1 MFRLVRRA
9 GATRGGGSGW
19 EWAGEPVGF
28 VWHRGLK
35 SPAAGTPSV
44 CLRASLS
51 EDRGVCRRVHPP
63 VYPVE
68 RVCVCPGSGSRGRGY
83 WQEQDLELGT
93 LAPLDEAISST
104 VWSSPDL
111 LASQDSQPWTSDE
124 TVVAGGT
131 VVLKCQVKDH
141 EESSL
146 QWSNP
151 AQQTLYFGEKRAL
164 RDNRIQLVRSTPHE
178 LSISISNVAL
188 ADEGEYTCS
197 IFTMPVRTAKSLVT
211 VLGIPQKPIITGYKS
226 SLREKDTATL
236 NCQSSGSKPAAH
248 LTWRKGDQE
257 LRGEQKVQEDPNGKT
272 FTVSSSVTFQVT
284 REDDGANIVCSVNH
298 ESLKGADRST
308 SQRIEVLYTPTA
320 MIRPDPPHPREG
332 QKLLLHCE
340 GRGNPVPQQYL
351 WVKEGSEPPLKMTQD
366 SALIFPF
373 LNKSDSG
380 TYGCTATSN
389 MGSYT
394 AYFTLNVNDPS
405 PVPSSSS
412 TYHAIIGGIVA
423 FIVFLLLILLIFLG
437 HYLIRHKGTY
447 LTHEAKG
454 SDDAPDADTAI
465 INAEGGQSGGDD
477 KKEYFI

>member
-1 MFRLVRRA
+1 M
-9 GATRGGGSGW
+9 GAPC
-19 EWAGEPVGF
+19 A
-28 VWHRGLK
+28 L
-35 SPAAGTPSV
+35 
-44 CLRASLS
+44 
-51 EDRGVCRRVHPP
+51 
-63 VYPVE
+63 
-68 RVCVCPGSGSRGRGY
+68 
-83 WQEQDLELGT
+83 
-93 LAPLDEAISST
+93 PLLL
-104 VWSSPDL
+104 L
-111 LASQDSQPWTSDE
+111 LASRWAPGGATLSQDDSQPWTSDE

-131 VVLKCQVKDH
+131 VVLKCQVREHDD
-141 EESSL
+141 SSL

-164 RDNRIQLVRSTPHE
+164 RDNRIQLVRSTHHE

-226 SLREKDTATL
+226 SLREQETVTL
-236 NCQSSGSKPAAH
+236 NCQSSGSKPAAK
-248 LTWRKGDQE
+248 LTWKKGDQV
-257 LRGEQKVQEDPNGKT
+257 LQGEPTRIQEDPNGKT
-272 FTVSSSVTFQVT
+272 FTVSSSVTFQVS
-284 REDDGANIVCSVNH
+284 REDDGVDIVCAVNH

-320 MIRPDPPHPREG
+320 VIRPEPLHPREG
-332 QKLLLHCE
+332 QRLLLHCE
-340 GRGNPVPQQYL
+340 SRGNPTPQQFL
-351 WVKEGSEPPLKMTQD
+351 WEKEGSVPPLKMTQD
-366 SALIFPF
+366 RALIFPF

-380 TYGCTATSN
+380 VYGCTATSN
-389 MGSYT
+389 MGSYK
-394 AYFTLNVNDPS
+394 AYYNLNVNDPS
-405 PVPSSSS
+405 PLPSSSPS

>member
-1 MFRLVRRA
+1 MGGPSALPLLLLLA
-9 GATRGGGSGW
+9 CCGAPGG
-19 EWAGEPVGF
+19 AN
-28 VWHRGLK
+28 
-35 SPAAGTPSV
+35 
-44 CLRASLS
+44 LS
-51 EDRGVCRRVHPP
+51 QD
-63 VYPVE
+63 
-68 RVCVCPGSGSRGRGY
+68 GY

-93 LAPLDEAISST
+93 LAPPGEAISST
-104 VWSSPDL
+104 VWSSSDM

-141 EESSL
+141 EDSSL

-226 SLREKDTATL
+226 SLREKETTTL
-236 NCQSSGSKPAAH
+236 NCQSSGSKPAAQ

-257 LRGEQKVQEDPNGKT
+257 LHD
-272 FTVSSSVTFQVT
+272 
-284 REDDGANIVCSVNH
+284 
-298 ESLKGADRST
+298 
-308 SQRIEVLYTPTA
+308 TPTA
-320 MIRPDPPHPREG
+320 KIRPDPPHPREG

-351 WVKEGSEPPLKMTQD
+351 WEKEGSVPPLKMTQE

-389 MGSYT
+389 MGSYK
-394 AYFTLNVNDPS
+394 AYYTLNVNDPS

-412 TYHAIIGGIVA
+412 TYHAVIGGIVA

>member
-1 MFRLVRRA
+1 M
-9 GATRGGGSGW
+9 GA
-19 EWAGEPVGF
+19 
-28 VWHRGLK
+28 
-35 SPAAGTPSV
+35 PSV
-44 CLRASLS
+44 LPLFLLFACCWAPGGANLS
-51 EDRGVCRRVHPP
+51 QD
-63 VYPVE
+63 
-68 RVCVCPGSGSRGRGY
+68 GY

-104 VWSSPDL
+104 VWSSPDM

-141 EESSL
+141 EDSSL

-164 RDNRIQLVRSTPHE
+164 RDNRIQLVSSTPHE

-226 SLREKDTATL
+226 SLREKETTTL
-236 NCQSSGSKPAAH
+236 NCQSSGSKPAAQ

-257 LRGEQKVQEDPNGKT
+257 LHGEPTRIQEDPNGKT

-351 WVKEGSEPPLKMTQD
+351 WVKEGSEPPLKMAQD

-380 TYGCTATSN
+380 TYGCTAISN

-405 PVPSSSS
+405 PVPSSYS

>member
-1 MFRLVRRA
+1 MGGPSALPLLLLLA
-9 GATRGGGSGW
+9 CCGAPGG
-19 EWAGEPVGF
+19 AN
-28 VWHRGLK
+28 
-35 SPAAGTPSV
+35 
-44 CLRASLS
+44 LS
-51 EDRGVCRRVHPP
+51 QD
-63 VYPVE
+63 
-68 RVCVCPGSGSRGRGY
+68 GY

-93 LAPLDEAISST
+93 LAPLGEAISST
-104 VWSSPDL
+104 VWSSSDM

-131 VVLKCQVKDH
+131 VVLKCHVKDH
-141 EESSL
+141 EDSSL

-226 SLREKDTATL
+226 SLREKETTTL
-236 NCQSSGSKPAAH
+236 NCQSSGSKPAAQ

-257 LRGEQKVQEDPNGKT
+257 LHGEPTRVQEDPNGKT
-272 FTVSSSVTFQVT
+272 FTVSSSVTFQVS
-284 REDDGANIVCSVNH
+284 REDDGADIVCSVNH

-320 MIRPDPPHPREG
+320 KIRPDPPHPREG

-351 WVKEGSEPPLKMTQD
+351 WEKEGSVPPLKMTQE

-389 MGSYT
+389 MGSYK
-394 AYFTLNVNDPS
+394 AYYTLNVNDPS

-412 TYHAIIGGIVA
+412 TYHAVIGGIVA

>member
-1 MFRLVRRA
+1 M
-9 GATRGGGSGW
+9 GA
-19 EWAGEPVGF
+19 
-28 VWHRGLK
+28 
-35 SPAAGTPSV
+35 PAA
-44 CLRASLS
+44 SLLLLLLLFA
-51 EDRGVCRRVHPP
+51 C
-63 VYPVE
+63 
-68 RVCVCPGSGSRGRGY
+68 CWAPGGANLSQDGY

-104 VWSSPDL
+104 VWSSPDM
-111 LASQDSQPWTSDE
+111 LASQGPLLCWEHPLAISWKWNSSNQERNKQTGRGKVVAGRPNVEQQICLCVFRDSQPWTSDE

-141 EESSL
+141 EDSSL

-164 RDNRIQLVRSTPHE
+164 RDNRIQLVTSTPHE

-236 NCQSSGSKPAAH
+236 NCQSSGSKPAAR

-257 LRGEQKVQEDPNGKT
+257 LHGEPTRIQEDPNGKT

-284 REDDGANIVCSVNH
+284 REDDGASIVCSVNH

-351 WVKEGSEPPLKMTQD
+351 WEKEGSVPPLKMTQE

-389 MGSYT
+389 MGSYK
-394 AYFTLNVNDPS
+394 AYYTLNVNDPS

-423 FIVFLLLILLIFLG
+423 FIVFLLLIMLIFLG

>member
-1 MFRLVRRA
+1 M
-9 GATRGGGSGW
+9 GA
-19 EWAGEPVGF
+19 
-28 VWHRGLK
+28 
-35 SPAAGTPSV
+35 PAAAA
-44 CLRASLS
+44 LL
-51 EDRGVCRRVHPP
+51 
-63 VYPVE
+63 
-68 RVCVCPGSGSRGRGY
+68 
-83 WQEQDLELGT
+83 L
-93 LAPLDEAISST
+93 
-104 VWSSPDL
+104 L
-111 LASQDSQPWTSDE
+111 LACCRWAPGGANLSQDDSQPWTSDE

-141 EESSL
+141 EDSSL

-164 RDNRIQLVRSTPHE
+164 RDNRIQLVTSTPHE

-226 SLREKDTATL
+226 LREKETATL
-236 NCQSSGSKPAAH
+236 NCQSSGSKPAAQ
-248 LTWRKGDQE
+248 LTWKKGDQE
-257 LRGEQKVQEDPNGKT
+257 IRGEYRLPQSYWKLL
-272 FTVSSSVTFQVT
+272 SW
-284 REDDGANIVCSVNH
+284 
-298 ESLKGADRST
+298 KGGCGD
-308 SQRIEVLYTPTA
+308 EGDTPTA

-332 QKLLLHCE
+332 QKLSLHCE
-340 GRGNPVPQQYL
+340 GRGNPVPQKYL
-351 WVKEGSEPPLKMTQD
+351 WMKEGSDPPLKMTQD

-380 TYGCTATSN
+380 TYGCTAISN
-389 MGSYT
+389 LGSYT